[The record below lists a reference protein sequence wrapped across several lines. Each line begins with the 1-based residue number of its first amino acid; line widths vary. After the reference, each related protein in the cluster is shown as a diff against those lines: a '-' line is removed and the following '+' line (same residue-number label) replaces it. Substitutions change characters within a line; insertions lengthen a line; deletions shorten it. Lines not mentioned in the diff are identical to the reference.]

1 MSSDAS
7 SYLWNSTCHDLLLTA
22 QDSGANIH
30 LNCCCMWQGEPT
42 CMKLEGLLREVNG
55 REAQFFV
62 RGVSLQAP
70 NPKAEVDSGT
80 FYFSVKR
87 QIAEDTTARVGVH
100 GTGSI
105 LETVVGPGGELVYL
119 CMRFS
124 RHVTVRQLRNGK
136 RIPWC
141 DAYSRMSSVLLA
153 QDRPDTC
160 NDLRT
165 ILGAYSKEAPPH
177 THIIDI
183 SEGGACVCM
192 PDELAMPSFGG
203 DATYLFFLHPSILPA
218 TVPPYVFLAKRAGFG
233 KSVDGQGVFVRL
245 RFQEELDWNARRTRL
260 HWLNVRGGSP
270 RLRQCLLHYPDR
282 VQDSEN
288 SA

>member
-7 SYLWNSTCHDLLLTA
+7 FCLWNSNCHELLLSA
-22 QDSGANIH
+22 QDSGANMH
-30 LNCCCMWQGEPT
+30 LECCCLWQGEPT
-42 CMKLEGLLREVNG
+42 CIKLEGLLREVNG

-62 RGVSLQAP
+62 RNMALQAP
-70 NPKAEVDSGT
+70 NPKAEVNSGAY
-80 FYFSVKR
+80 YFSVKR
-87 QIAEDTTARVGVH
+87 QIAEDAAVRVGVY

-105 LETVVGPGGELVYL
+105 LETVVGPTGELVYMG
-119 CMRFS
+119 MRFS
-124 RHVTVRQLRNGK
+124 RHVSVRQLRNGK

-141 DAYSRMSSVLLA
+141 DEYSRMASVLIA
-153 QDRPDTC
+153 PNRPDTC
-160 NDLRT
+160 NDLRA
-165 ILGAYSKEAPPH
+165 LLRAYSKETAPQ

-203 DATYLFFLHPSILPA
+203 DPTYLLFVHPSVMPT
-218 TVPPYVFLAKRAGFG
+218 TVPPFVFLAKRTGFG
-233 KSVDGQGVFVRL
+233 KNVDNNGVAVRL

-260 HWLNVRGGSP
+260 HWINVRGGSP
-270 RLRQCLLHYPDR
+270 RLRQCLLHYPGQ
-282 VQDSEN
+282 VPTSEN

>member
-1 MSSDAS
+1 MSSEAS
-7 SYLWNSTCHDLLLTA
+7 FSLWNSNCHELLSSA
-22 QDSGANIH
+22 QISGSNIH
-30 LNCCCMWQGEPT
+30 LDCCCMWKGEPT
-42 CMKLEGLLREVNG
+42 CMKLEALLREVNG
-55 REAQFFV
+55 REAQLFV
-62 RGVSLQAP
+62 RNMTLQAP
-70 NPKAEVDSGT
+70 NPKTEMGSST

-105 LETVVGPGGELVYL
+105 LETVVGPGGEMVYL
-119 CMRFS
+119 SIRFS

-141 DAYSRMSSVLLA
+141 DAYNRMLTVLLA
-153 QDRPDTC
+153 PERPATS
-160 NDLRT
+160 NDLRS
-165 ILGAYSKEAPPH
+165 ILGAYSKETAPH
-177 THIIDI
+177 SHIIDI

-192 PDELAMPSFGG
+192 PDELAMPPFGG
-203 DATYLFFLHPSILPA
+203 DATYLFFFHPSILPA

-233 KSVDGQGVFVRL
+233 KTVDGQGVAVRL
-245 RFQEELDWNARRTRL
+245 RFLEELDWNARRTRL

>member
-1 MSSDAS
+1 M
-7 SYLWNSTCHDLLLTA
+7 
-22 QDSGANIH
+22 
-30 LNCCCMWQGEPT
+30 
-42 CMKLEGLLREVNG
+42 
-55 REAQFFV
+55 
-62 RGVSLQAP
+62 
-70 NPKAEVDSGT
+70 
-80 FYFSVKR
+80 
-87 QIAEDTTARVGVH
+87 
-100 GTGSI
+100 
-105 LETVVGPGGELVYL
+105 
-119 CMRFS
+119 
-124 RHVTVRQLRNGK
+124 
-136 RIPWC
+136 
-141 DAYSRMSSVLLA
+141 LLA

-165 ILGAYSKEAPPH
+165 ILGAYSKEAPPR

>member
-7 SYLWNSTCHDLLLTA
+7 FCLWNSNCHELLLSA
-22 QDSGANIH
+22 QDNGANIH
-30 LNCCCMWQGEPT
+30 LDCCFVWRGEPA

-62 RGVSLQAP
+62 RSMTMQVQ
-70 NPKAEVDSGT
+70 NPKAEVGNAT

-87 QIAEDTTARVGVH
+87 PIAEDAVVRVGVY
-100 GTGSI
+100 GTASI
-105 LETVVGPGGELVYL
+105 LETVVGPSGELVYL
-119 CMRFS
+119 SMRFS

-141 DAYSRMSSVLLA
+141 DEYNRMSSVLLA
-153 QDRPDTC
+153 PERPDTC

-165 ILGAYSKEAPPH
+165 ILGAYRNDTAPH
-177 THIIDI
+177 TRIIDV

-192 PDELAMPSFGG
+192 PEELAMPSFGG

-233 KSVDGQGVFVRL
+233 KTVESDGVAVRL

-260 HWLNVRGGSP
+260 HWINVKGGSA
-270 RLRQCLLHYPDR
+270 RLRQCLLHYSDQ
-282 VQDSEN
+282 VQDSED

>member
-1 MSSDAS
+1 MSADAS
-7 SYLWNSTCHDLLLTA
+7 FCLWNSNCHELLQAA

-30 LNCCCMWQGEPT
+30 LECCFVFNDEPA
-42 CMKLEGLLREVNG
+42 CMKLEGLLREVAG

-62 RGVSLQAP
+62 RNMTIGPV
-70 NPKAEVDSGT
+70 NPKAEVGNGT

-87 QIAEDTTARVGVH
+87 QIAEDTIARVGVH
-100 GTGSI
+100 GTASI
-105 LETVVGPGGELVYL
+105 HETVVGPSGELVYL
-119 CMRFS
+119 SMRFS
-124 RHVTVRQLRNGK
+124 RHVTVRQLRSGK

-141 DAYSRMSSVLLA
+141 NEYNRMSSVLLA
-153 QDRPDTC
+153 PERPDTC
-160 NDLRT
+160 NDLRSL
-165 ILGAYSKEAPPH
+165 LGAYSKENAPH
-177 THIIDI
+177 TRIIDI
-183 SEGGACVCM
+183 SEGGACICM
-192 PDELAMPSFGG
+192 PEELAMPSFGG

-233 KSVDGQGVFVRL
+233 KTVESEGIAVRL

-260 HWLNVRGGSP
+260 HWLNVRGGSA